1 MKSSKLFRSIKSG
14 SDGIRNLSLRSSGNS
29 EKSPSSGGLGG
40 MMSAAEMAALVADEY
55 NSGEEGSED
64 DEFDAQSN
72 TGDDSD
78 DEDSSSNKDLD
89 GSVGSKKHVL
99 DSNALLA
106 KLGASP
112 TEEEIASLAATR
124 AQEYIVECFDDD
136 SSNLDKEK
144 FDAIPRYVKSDLMI
158 GQFLGKGSF
167 SDAFE
172 VILTVKAKGEPKPEP
187 GGELDAEKND
197 GEDLDSLI
205 AATVG
210 QFGGNDGNSGDSK
223 PASLHSSLHQPLK
236 IGAMDPSARRRPRRA
251 SAANLSRSVCVGT
264 VQTPVIANTTRKTLA
279 MKCLRPQIRANA
291 EQFLIGVEDL
301 IHETAML
308 AALDHPNIIK
318 IHGRSGGSVSD
329 SFRLSDGYFILLDR
343 LTDTLEDRI
352 KRWQK
357 APLASKK
364 GPTVNQMKVVSALAD
379 AILFLHQNHI
389 CFRDLKPVSKEDI
402 HV

>member
-1 MKSSKLFRSIKSG
+1 
-14 SDGIRNLSLRSSGNS
+14 
-29 EKSPSSGGLGG
+29 LG
-40 MMSAAEMAALVADEY
+40 
-55 NSGEEGSED
+55 
-64 DEFDAQSN
+64 
-72 TGDDSD
+72 T
-78 DEDSSSNKDLD
+78 
-89 GSVGSKKHVL
+89 
-99 DSNALLA
+99 
-106 KLGASP
+106 SP

-144 FDAIPRYVKSDLMI
+144 FDAIPRYTKSDLMI

-172 VILTVKAKGEPKPEP
+172 VILTVHATQPELKP
-187 GGELDAEKND
+187 GRGSDAEKD
-197 GEDLDSLI
+197 GGEDLDSLV
-205 AATVG
+205 AAAAG
-210 QFGGNDGNSGDSK
+210 QFGGNDGSAGDSK
-223 PASLHSSLHQPLK
+223 PTSLHSSSHQSR
-236 IGAMDPSARRRPRRA
+236 IDVDPPARRRPRRA
-251 SAANLSRSVCVGT
+251 TAAHLSRSVCLGT
-264 VQTPVIANTTRKTLA
+264 VQSPAVVKPTRKTLA

-291 EQFLIGVEDL
+291 EHFLIGVEDL

-352 KRWQK
+352 KQWQK

-364 GPTVNQMKVVSALAD
+364 GPTVNQIKVFSAIAD

-389 CFRDLKPVSKEDI
+389 CFRDLKPVSEVDLLTQVLAPFI
-402 HV
+402 VIMLIIIFITSPLH

>member
-1 MKSSKLFRSIKSG
+1 
-14 SDGIRNLSLRSSGNS
+14 
-29 EKSPSSGGLGG
+29 
-40 MMSAAEMAALVADEY
+40 MSTAEIAVLVADGY
-55 NSGEEGSED
+55 NSGEGSDD
-64 DEFDAQSN
+64 DEFDAQSK
-72 TGDDSD
+72 TGDDDSDDESD

-89 GSVGSKKHVL
+89 GSVGSKQHVL

-106 KLGASP
+106 KLGTSP

-136 SSNLDKEK
+136 SSNIDKEK
-144 FDAIPRYVKSDLMI
+144 FDAIPRYTKSDLMI

-172 VILTVKAKGEPKPEP
+172 VILTVHATQPKLKPS
-187 GGELDAEKND
+187 GGSDAEKD
-197 GEDLDSLI
+197 GEEDLDSLV
-205 AATVG
+205 AAASE
-210 QFGGNDGNSGDSK
+210 QFGGNDGSAGDFK
-223 PASLHSSLHQPLK
+223 PTSLHSSSHQLRK
-236 IGAMDPSARRRPRRA
+236 YAAMDQPARRLPRRA
-251 SAANLSRSVCVGT
+251 SASHLSRSVCLGT
-264 VQTPVIANTTRKTLA
+264 VQYPAVVKPTRKTLA

-291 EQFLIGVEDL
+291 EHFLIGVEDL

-352 KRWQK
+352 KQWQK

-364 GPTVNQMKVVSALAD
+364 GPTVNQIKVFSAIAD

-389 CFRDLKPVSKEDI
+389 CFRDLKPVSEVDLLTQVLAHFI
-402 HV
+402 VIMLIIILITSPLPFRPMLGLVILEF